1 MSLAQAVADVLA
13 MFEGAGVHAVDDPR
27 DLNTP
32 CAYVIPPEG
41 SFRFDRGRLTV
52 EWVAYL
58 VVANTGT
65 PSATKALSGLIDK
78 VTGLA
83 SFTTFTRDAV
93 NDPNGGDPLP
103 AYRLSWTSTT
113 TIGAAL

>member
-1 MSLAQAVADVLA
+1 MSLAAAVAGVLA
-13 MFEGAGVHAVDDPR
+13 TFEAAGVRAVDDIR

-32 CAYVIPPEG
+32 CVYVIPPEG
-41 SFRFDRGRLTV
+41 SFRFDRNRLTV

-58 VVANTGT
+58 VVANTGS
-65 PSATKALSGLIDK
+65 PSATKALSALVDQVAGA
-78 VTGLA
+78 A

-103 AYRLSWTSTT
+103 AYRVSWTSTT
-113 TIGAAL
+113 TIGD